1 MTLSIT
7 HPSPIVARPE
17 PIILSW
23 SGGKDSALALARMR
37 QDPRVQIVGLLTT
50 VTAGYDRVS
59 IHGVRRA
66 LLHAQAASIGV
77 PVHEVTLQPE
87 SSNDAY
93 DAALAHALGALRE
106 RHPDVRRVAFGDIFL
121 QDVRQYR
128 EERIAALGFDG
139 VFPLWGQPTR
149 DLARE
154 VMECGIRAR
163 LVCVDTHALPAAF
176 AGRAYD
182 AALLGDLPD
191 AIDPCGENG
200 EFHTFVSA
208 GPGFRAP
215 IPYDVGEVV
224 MRGDRFAFCDLLPRG
239 VEAAEAT
246 AHAKAQR

>member
-1 MTLSIT
+1 MKLSIN
-7 HPSPIVARPE
+7 HPSPIVGRPE

-23 SGGKDSALALARMR
+23 SGGKDSALALARLR
-37 QDPRVQIVGLLTT
+37 EDPRIEIVGLLTT

-87 SSNDAY
+87 SSNEAY
-93 DAALAHALGALRE
+93 DAALADALRAVRE
-106 RHPDVRRVAFGDIFL
+106 RQPGVRRVAFGDIFL

-128 EERIAALGFDG
+128 EARIAALGFDG
-139 VFPLWGQPTR
+139 IFPLWGQPTH

-154 VMECGIRAR
+154 VIDCGIRAR

-182 AALLGDLPD
+182 EALLADLPD
-191 AIDPCGENG
+191 GIDPCGENG

-215 IPYDVGEVV
+215 VTYDVGEVV
-224 MRGDRFAFCDLLPRG
+224 MRGDRFAFCDLLPHE
-239 VEAAEAT
+239 VEAADTAEHVEA
-246 AHAKAQR
+246 HR

>member
-1 MTLSIT
+1 MT
-7 HPSPIVARPE
+7 HPE

-23 SGGKDSALALARMR
+23 SGGKDSALALARLR
-37 QDPRVQIVGLLTT
+37 EDPRVQIIGLLTT

-59 IHGVRRA
+59 IHGVRRT
-66 LLHAQAASIGV
+66 LLHAQSAALGL

-93 DAALAHALGALRE
+93 DAALAQALGALRE
-106 RHPDVRRVAFGDIFL
+106 REPAVRRVAFGDIFL

-139 VFPLWGQPTR
+139 IFPLWRAPT
-149 DLARE
+149 DALARE
-154 VMECGIRAR
+154 VIGCGIRAR
-163 LVCVDTHALPAAF
+163 LVCVDTRVLPAAF

-182 AALLGDLPD
+182 AALLADLPD
-191 AIDPCGENG
+191 GIDPCGENG

-215 IPYDVGEVV
+215 VSYEVGEVV
-224 MRGDRFAFCDLLPRG
+224 MRGDRFAFCDLLPADAG
-239 VEAAEAT
+239 G
-246 AHAKAQR
+246 